1 MSSIFNIFTI
11 YKVTNI
17 INNKVY
23 IGFDSNWPKRK
34 SIHKCNSTKLD
45 YKFYRAIRKYGWHN
59 FKWEIL
65 YQSKDRDY
73 TKNIIENQFIIEYD
87 SFVNG
92 YNSTMGGEGVFGVK
106 IQFTKERRLHMSRIM
121 KGNNHGK
128 GNKGKKHSD
137 TRKLNLSKAKKG
149 KKIKPMTDQH
159 KKNIS
164 LAQRAR
170 LNHV

>member
-34 SIHKCNSTKLD
+34 SIHKCNSIKLD
-45 YKFYRAIRKYGWHN
+45 YKFYRAIRKHGWHN

-92 YNSTMGGEGVFGVK
+92 YNSTMGGEGVFGLK
-106 IQFTKERRLHMSRIM
+106 RQFSNEERLHRSLLM
-121 KGNNHGK
+121 KGNTIAK
-128 GNKGKKHSD
+128 GNKGNKLSNTH
-137 TRKLNLSKAKKG
+137 KLNLSKAKKG
-149 KKIKPMTDQH
+149 KKIKPMTEQH

-164 LAQRAR
+164 LARR
-170 LNHV
+170 GLL